1 MPRVPIDPNRIFRE
15 CDARDIFGYG
25 PSQLREKIKTGAIPK
40 PVLLSAPPSRARG
53 WYGWMIN
60 DYREKVDAEQQAW
73 TARNK
78 EEFYVPIGGDDVA
91 HTNKEAAKA
100 VAAKPTVKKRKL
112 RKPVKS

>member
-40 PVLLSAPPSRARG
+40 PVLLSAPPSRGRG

-60 DYREKVDAEQQAW
+60 DYRDKVDNEQQAW
-73 TARNK
+73 AARNK
-78 EEFYVPIGGDDVA
+78 EEFDDRRGG
-91 HTNKEAAKA
+91 T
-100 VAAKPTVKKRKL
+100 TVCTRCGL
-112 RKPVKS
+112 SAFEHSMRYAS